1 MIADGVYQK
10 PDIPKSIQQTV
21 WGYVTDENRIITHS
35 RHQSDNIVE
44 NFLQHKNCFKR
55 RYNSNDITKELLL
68 RGVITEVHIVDGIIT
83 KAVFSCPYTET
94 KNLVVV
100 IGFWFRKFP
109 CLYCLTAYINFK
121 SGYGIYGRKEKK
133 GDKK

>member
-1 MIADGVYQK
+1 MGFIEAQIFPNPYNMKYGAMSKTPIELLHILGINLIISLRIFY
-10 PDIPKSIQQTV
+10 STRTV
-21 WGYVTDENRIITHS
+21 
-35 RHQSDNIVE
+35 
-44 NFLQHKNCFKR
+44 FKR